1 MNIMT
6 SNDIFKARTLMAAGN
21 SLKDTAKMLNT
32 TQATVR
38 RYLPEQAEEARLLN
52 KPATATSASQ
62 NGKRYVTKAELVKHI
77 KRVLPNMHNLEN
89 APLETVEQI
98 FRSLPRN

>member
-38 RYLPEQAEEARLLN
+38 RYLPEQAEEARMLN
-52 KPATATSASQ
+52 KPAKAT
-62 NGKRYVTKAELVKHI
+62 GRRYVTKGELVKHI